1 VRDWNQGLRQSCGF
15 GRAPDSEAALR
26 PRVFADWNAA
36 MKKKSSH
43 PDFDQ
48 TLDRLRAH
56 SFEVTPFKGVPGGQ
70 LVSKHGA
77 GAVLV
82 AAKDA
87 AAALAVSPGILVRG
101 EVGRLLDRGYQKFIK
116 TSQYEI
122 PASATQLQ
130 AIHTFSEELK
140 QVSGAISL
148 YNESL
153 GTTSDLYEYDR
164 LSGREQPE
172 PAATRPWE
180 LADGH

>member
-1 VRDWNQGLRQSCGF
+1 
-15 GRAPDSEAALR
+15 
-26 PRVFADWNAA
+26 
-36 MKKKSSH
+36 MKRKSRH

-48 TLDRLRAH
+48 TLELLRAH
-56 SFEVTPFKGVPGGQ
+56 AFELTPFESIAGGM

-82 AAKDA
+82 AAEGAPA
-87 AAALAVSPGILVRG
+87 AFAVSPGLLVKG

-122 PASATQLQ
+122 PTSAAQLQ
-130 AIHTFSEELK
+130 AIHAFSEELK
-140 QVSGAISL
+140 QVTGAVSL

-164 LSGREQPE
+164 LKGREAEE
-172 PAATRPWE
+172 PAAVRPWE
-180 LADGH
+180 LEGSH